1 MERASETLERLKVN
15 PDTGLTQQQVQENRQ
30 QYGENQFTREKPDS
44 FVKRLLESA
53 KEPMTIML
61 IAAAIITLGVNIVR
75 AATGGRG
82 GFSGVSGH
90 LHRHRPVRL
99 HHGHHGGPQREGF

>member
-61 IAAAIITLGVNIVR
+61 IAAAIITLGVNI
-75 AATGGRG
+75 G